1 MLVSGSMRITKSDL
15 IKRIQNNK
23 SSNISVFDVLDS
35 KMIKNVVN
43 ELNNGIRK
51 NGLSIIVV
59 ESG

>member
-1 MLVSGSMRITKSDL
+1 MLVSGSMRITKSAL
-15 IKRIQNNK
+15 VKRIQNNK

-51 NGLSIIVV
+51 NGLSIIVL

>member
-51 NGLSIIVV
+51 NGLSIIVL

>member
-1 MLVSGSMRITKSDL
+1 MLVSGSIRITKSDL

-51 NGLSIIVV
+51 NGLSIIVL